1 MMKETAECGVNA
13 ILAILASLTCVS
25 CLPVRLLTCSNHSL
39 PSRLLPCRWF
49 RSKYIQ
55 SAASDAGWLLVSQ
68 PGSLGTAFHAD
79 RKIGTAVPRSDLE
92 RVLLGFFHG
101 FFLASRIVV

>member
-1 MMKETAECGVNA
+1 
-13 ILAILASLTCVS
+13 
-25 CLPVRLLTCSNHSL
+25 
-39 PSRLLPCRWF
+39 
-49 RSKYIQ
+49 
-55 SAASDAGWLLVSQ
+55 VSQ

-101 FFLASRIVV
+101 FFSLPGLWFDGHGFHKVAFMYVRSGVILTLMLT

>member
-1 MMKETAECGVNA
+1 MMKETAERGVY
-13 ILAILASLTCVS
+13 AILASLTCVL

-79 RKIGTAVPRSDLE
+79 REIGTAVPRSDLE
-92 RVLLGFFHG
+92 RVLLGFSHG